1 MNLRSPA
8 MMARLAWAWL
18 AIGLG
23 LASGLS
29 AAETAG
35 TEAAKRWERFEP
47 EFKAFAAADH
57 AAPPAKGKILFVG
70 SSIFRKW
77 TTVTEQMAPLPVLN
91 RAFGGSRTPDLLAR
105 FDQLVTP
112 YAPKVIVYY
121 CGSNDL
127 KAGETVE
134 DPAAIFGRFREFSE
148 RVRAARPAT
157 RIIYVSST
165 RSPDRVE
172 RWEQVDHYNALA
184 RAYCAATPGHT
195 FVDVNPALVDQ
206 AGRPRLELYVE
217 DKLHFSEAGYDVVT
231 SAIRWQKDILAFAK
245 KDAEKAPPENPIV
258 FTGSSSIVK
267 WKSLAEDFPGLPVM
281 NRGFGGSEVFDS
293 FNYAHLTVIKYKP
306 RQVVMYAGGNDINAG
321 KTPQRVFADFKA
333 FVAKV
338 HAALPECRI
347 CYISNAP
354 NPKRWSLID
363 QMKEASRLV
372 EEYTKTDKRLQFIN
386 VYPHMLG
393 ADGKPKP
400 DIFVED
406 QLHMNPKG
414 YVIWKAVVGPYLK

>member
-1 MNLRSPA
+1 MIYRHFLVLFLVICSSWAHALKPA
-8 MMARLAWAWL
+8 DPARFEKAILAFE
-18 AIGLG
+18 
-23 LASGLS
+23 
-29 AAETAG
+29 AED
-35 TEAAKRWERFEP
+35 AAKAPPKDVTVFVGASNIRRWQSLPERF
-47 EFKAFAAADH
+47 K
-57 AAPPAKGKILFVG
+57 K
-70 SSIFRKW
+70 
-77 TTVTEQMAPLPVLN
+77 TPLLN
-91 RAFGGSRTPDLLAR
+91 RGFGGS
-105 FDQLVTP
+105 QLSDVAFFAERCVIK
-112 YAPKVIVYY
+112 YKPKQVYLNA
-121 CGSNDL
+121 GGNDL
-127 KAGETVE
+127 HAGKTPEEVL
-134 DPAAIFGRFREFSE
+134 AAFEEFVTK
-148 RVRAARPAT
+148 VRTALPKTAISFISIPP
-157 RIIYVSST
+157 
-165 RSPDRVE
+165 SPS
-172 RWEQVDHYNALA
+172 RWDEVEQVKKANALI
-184 RAYCAATPGHT
+184 AASCEKKGVV
-195 FVDVNPALVDQ
+195 FIDVFSLLLGADGQP
-206 AGRPRLELYVE
+206 RPELYVE

-354 NPKRWSLID
+354 NPKRWSMID
-363 QMKEASRLV
+363 KMIEASRLV

-400 DIFVED
+400 DIFVAD

>member
-1 MNLRSPA
+1 MIYRHFLVLFLVICSSWAHALKPA
-8 MMARLAWAWL
+8 DPARFEK
-18 AIGLG
+18 AIQAFEAEDTAKAPPKDVTVFVG
-23 LASGLS
+23 ASNIR
-29 AAETAG
+29 
-35 TEAAKRWERFEP
+35 RWQSLPERF
-47 EFKAFAAADH
+47 K
-57 AAPPAKGKILFVG
+57 K
-70 SSIFRKW
+70 
-77 TTVTEQMAPLPVLN
+77 TPLLN
-91 RAFGGSRTPDLLAR
+91 RGFGGS
-105 FDQLVTP
+105 QLSDVAFFADRCVIK
-112 YAPKVIVYY
+112 YKPKQIYLNA
-121 CGSNDL
+121 GGNDL
-127 KAGETVE
+127 HAGKTPEEVLAAFE
-134 DPAAIFGRFREFSE
+134 DFVTKVRTALPKTAISFISI
-148 RVRAARPAT
+148 PP
-157 RIIYVSST
+157 
-165 RSPDRVE
+165 SPS
-172 RWEQVDHYNALA
+172 RWDEVEQVKKANALI
-184 RAYCAATPGHT
+184 AASCEKTGVV
-195 FVDVNPALVDQ
+195 FIDVFSLLLGADGQP
-206 AGRPRLELYVE
+206 RPELYVE

-267 WKSLAEDFPGLPVM
+267 WKTLAEDFPGLPVM

-354 NPKRWSLID
+354 NPKRWSMID
-363 QMKEASRLV
+363 QMIEASRLV

>member
-1 MNLRSPA
+1 MIYRHFLVLFLVICSSWAQALKPA
-8 MMARLAWAWL
+8 DPARFEKAMQAFE
-18 AIGLG
+18 
-23 LASGLS
+23 
-29 AAETAG
+29 AED
-35 TEAAKRWERFEP
+35 AAKAPPKDVTVFVGASNIRLWQSLPERF
-47 EFKAFAAADH
+47 K
-57 AAPPAKGKILFVG
+57 K
-70 SSIFRKW
+70 
-77 TTVTEQMAPLPVLN
+77 TPLLN
-91 RAFGGSRTPDLLAR
+91 RGFGGSQLSDVAFFAERCVIKYQPKQVYLNAGGNDLHAGRTPEEVLAA
-105 FDQLVTP
+105 FEDFVTKVQT
-112 YAPKVIVYY
+112 AQPK
-121 CGSNDL
+121 
-127 KAGETVE
+127 T
-134 DPAAIFGRFREFSE
+134 AISFISIPPSPSRWSE
-148 RVRAARPAT
+148 V
-157 RIIYVSST
+157 
-165 RSPDRVE
+165 
-172 RWEQVDHYNALA
+172 EQVKKANALI
-184 RAYCAATPGHT
+184 AASCEKKGVV
-195 FVDVNPALVDQ
+195 FIDVFSLMLGADGQP
-206 AGRPRLELYVE
+206 RPELYVE

-267 WKSLAEDFPGLPVM
+267 WKTLEEDFPGLPVM

-338 HAALPECRI
+338 WAALPECRI

-354 NPKRWSLID
+354 NPKRWSMID
-363 QMKEASRLV
+363 QMIEASRLV

-400 DIFVED
+400 DIFVSD
-406 QLHMNPKG
+406 QLHMNANG
-414 YVIWKAVVGPYLK
+414 YVIWKGVVGPYLK